1 MQELNLTIQ
10 QGKTYSTTLRW
21 ASEPYVYKPIT
32 SVANTA
38 PVRLTVPGHGM
49 PNGWRFAVSAVQ
61 GATGLNAK
69 KSPPDAKEYYEA
81 TVVDVDTVD
90 INAVNGMLLGP
101 YRSGGVIQY
110 LTPVDMTGMSAR
122 MQVKDR
128 IGGTSLLILTS
139 DAGDITINPGSYT
152 ITIRVAPEVT
162 EALTWTN
169 GVYDLEF
176 FNANDVYLLCHGAI
190 TVTKEVTTHGE

>member
-38 PVRLTVPGHGM
+38 PVRLTVPTHGL
-49 PNGWRFAVSAVQ
+49 PDGWRFAVSAVQ

-81 TVVDVDTVD
+81 TIVDADTVD
-90 INAVNGMLLGP
+90 INNVNGMLLGA
-101 YRSGGVIQY
+101 YKSGGVIQY

-122 MQVKDR
+122 MQIKDKV
-128 IGGTSLLILTS
+128 GGTSLLTITS
-139 DAGDITINPGSYT
+139 DAGDITINPSTYT
-152 ITIRVAPEVT
+152 ITIRIPPTVT
-162 EALTWTN
+162 EALTWTT
-169 GVYDLEF
+169 GSYDLEMY
-176 FNANDVYLLCHGAI
+176 NGTDVFLLCFGI
-190 TVTKEVTTHGE
+190 VEVTQEITTHDL

>member
-81 TVVDVDTVD
+81 TVVDENTVD
-90 INAVNGMLLGP
+90 INNVNGLLLGP

-110 LTPVDMTGMSAR
+110 LTPVDMIGMSAR

-128 IGGTSLLILTS
+128 IGGTSLLTLTS
-139 DAGDITINPGSYT
+139 AGGAITINPATYT
-152 ITIRVAPEVT
+152 ITIRIPPTVT
-162 EALTWTN
+162 DGLTWTT
-169 GVYDLEF
+169 GVYDLEMY
-176 FNANDVYLLCHGAI
+176 NGADVFLLCFG
-190 TVTKEVTTHGE
+190 TVSVEREVTTHGE

>member
-38 PVRLTVPGHGM
+38 PVRLTVPAHGL
-49 PNGWRFAVSAVQ
+49 PDGWRFAVSAVQ

-81 TVVDVDTVD
+81 TVIDENTVD
-90 INAVNGMLLGP
+90 INNVNGMLLGA
-101 YRSGGVIQY
+101 YKSGGVIQY

-122 MQVKDR
+122 MQINDKV
-128 IGGTSLLILTS
+128 GGTELLTITS
-139 DAGDITINPGSYT
+139 DAGDITINPSTYT
-152 ITIRVAPEVT
+152 ITIRIPPTVTEGLTWTTGAYDLEMYNGTDVFLLCFGVVEVIPEVT
-162 EALTWTN
+162 T
-169 GVYDLEF
+169 
-176 FNANDVYLLCHGAI
+176 YL
-190 TVTKEVTTHGE
+190 

>member
-38 PVRLTVPGHGM
+38 PVRLTVPAHGL
-49 PNGWRFAVSAVQ
+49 PDGWRFAVSAVQ

-69 KSPPDAKEYYEA
+69 KSPPDASEYYEA
-81 TVVDVDTVD
+81 TVIDENTVD
-90 INAVNGMLLGP
+90 INTVNGLLLGQ

-122 MQVKDR
+122 MQIKDKV
-128 IGGTSLLILTS
+128 GGTALLTLTS
-139 DAGDITINPGSYT
+139 DAGDITVNSGAYT
-152 ITIRVAPEVT
+152 ITIRIPPEQTTV
-162 EALTWTN
+162 TWTS
-169 GVYDLEF
+169 GVYDLEMY
-176 FNANDVYLLCHGAI
+176 NGTDVFLLCFGNVFI
-190 TVTKEVTTHGE
+190 DLEVTTHG

>member
-38 PVRLTVPGHGM
+38 PVRLTVPAHGL
-49 PNGWRFAVSAVQ
+49 PDGWRFAVSAVQ

-81 TVVDVDTVD
+81 TVIDENTVD
-90 INAVNGMLLGP
+90 INTVNGLLLGQ

-122 MQVKDR
+122 MQIKDKV
-128 IGGTSLLILTS
+128 GGTALLTLTS
-139 DAGDITINPGSYT
+139 DAGDITVNSGAYT
-152 ITIRVAPEVT
+152 ITIRIPPEQTTV
-162 EALTWTN
+162 TWTS
-169 GVYDLEF
+169 GVYDLEMY
-176 FNANDVYLLCHGAI
+176 NGTDVFLLCFGIVEI
-190 TVTKEVTTHGE
+190 TQEVTTHG

>member
-38 PVRLTVPGHGM
+38 PVRLTVPAHGL
-49 PNGWRFAVSAVQ
+49 PDGWRFAVSAVQ

-69 KSPPDAKEYYEA
+69 KSPPEAKEYYEA
-81 TVVDVDTVD
+81 TVIDENTVD
-90 INAVNGMLLGP
+90 INNVNGMLLGA
-101 YRSGGVIQY
+101 YKSGGVIQY

-122 MQVKDR
+122 MQIKDKV
-128 IGGTSLLILTS
+128 GGTSLLTITS
-139 DAGDITINPGSYT
+139 DAGDITINPGTYT
-152 ITIRVAPEVT
+152 ITIRIPPTVT
-162 EALTWTN
+162 EALTWTT
-169 GVYDLEF
+169 GSYDLEMY
-176 FNANDVYLLCHGAI
+176 NGTDVFLLCFGI
-190 TVTKEVTTHGE
+190 ISVEFEVTTHG